1 MIRLLRRPP
10 KQRFGRVVF
19 ALCIQVVNDALTA
32 SHAAIEQR
40 LEAIEALLA
49 SSQKK

>member
-1 MIRLLRRPP
+1 VDYTSLPLLASQAIKELKER
-10 KQRFGRVVF
+10 
-19 ALCIQVVNDALTA
+19 NDALTA